1 MLMNLWIVGKKG
13 ESQQMIFLMD
23 EKGEIKILTDEQW
36 KQIEEDI
43 DNMSDD
49 EFAEKFLVDQNSVDS
64 ALASIKTK

>member
-1 MLMNLWIVGKKG
+1 
-13 ESQQMIFLMD
+13 MIFLMD